1 MRILTNGLL
10 FCACMRL
17 SVGRKFGFGLT
28 RSEANSTLK
37 RSVHW
42 NHYGVFKYMTFVECV
57 LPSSPWSAKKPSRL
71 SRYLQYPRSTKQNP
85 STEPSWACY
94 EKYTSSTRGQI
105 THTVRSCSPTC
116 QKENVLLAC
125 VNCSFSVVSTL
136 LCLDETTTD
145 KSCKNATSIPTF

>member
-17 SVGRKFGFGLT
+17 SVGRQFGFGLT

-37 RSVHW
+37 RS
-42 NHYGVFKYMTFVECV
+42 VFKYMTFVECV

-71 SRYLQYPRSTKQNP
+71 SWYLQYPRSTKQNP
-85 STEPSWACY
+85 STEASWACY
-94 EKYTSSTRGQI
+94 EKTTSFTRGQI
-105 THTVRSCSPTC
+105 THTVRSCSPTR
-116 QKENVLLAC
+116 QKKNVLLAC
-125 VNCSFSVVSTL
+125 VNSSFSVVSTL